1 MECKTEILQGYRN
14 NGTRGRIKNDS
25 GNPIADDILIDGD
38 LNEHFLNTSSNLLSR
53 FIRKRIPLMM
63 RPCPQLPKSGNHA
76 DWFHNLPPKNKRPFS
91 TSN

>member
-53 FIRKRIPLMM
+53 FIRKRIPIDKGTIASVAKVRKHM
-63 RPCPQLPKSGNHA
+63 A
-76 DWFHNLPPKNKRPFS
+76 
-91 TSN
+91 